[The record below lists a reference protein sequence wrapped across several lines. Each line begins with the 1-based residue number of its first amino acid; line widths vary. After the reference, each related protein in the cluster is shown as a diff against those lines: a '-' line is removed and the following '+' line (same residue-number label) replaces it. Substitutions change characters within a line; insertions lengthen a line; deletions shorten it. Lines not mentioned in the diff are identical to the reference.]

1 MKRAI
6 AALLLACSSPSE
18 DPMLLFPVARATPP
32 APPIV
37 WGIVATGQSLSV
49 GARAGG
55 TPYATLVA
63 GAGTDHYM
71 LGNLVG
77 SGGISLTANPEASW
91 TLATLSEPLRGSPHG
106 TIWPSNAMNQTPH
119 APMASRLSFLI
130 PGVKTA
136 HTAVGQDGQGID
148 GIKKGGSVASYAG
161 SIAEATKLRS
171 LLGALGYDY
180 RVAAVLL
187 THGEQD
193 LGSASYGADVLQLQA
208 DYETDLKAITGQ
220 AGTIPIVATQP
231 SAGYPQPGA
240 GNTSNIND
248 VLLSTSL
255 SYPSRLI
262 LAGSKIGLSYF
273 AGDFHIDA
281 AGSRDLGYMYADA
294 VAPLITGGAA
304 FTPLYPLSATRSGSV
319 VTVTLNRSASFD
331 TSLWGTTH
339 VGTYSGAWVNGKG
352 FEAVDGGGS
361 PIAISSVSIVGA
373 VVTITCAS
381 APTTIS
387 NALYGDGTGTIR
399 RTQVRDASG
408 NWLVQFSRAV

>member
-1 MKRAI
+1 
-6 AALLLACSSPSE
+6 
-18 DPMLLFPVARATPP
+18 MLLFPVVRATPP
-32 APPIV
+32 AAPIV

-49 GARAGG
+49 GARAGDA
-55 TPYATLVA
+55 PYATLVA
-63 GAGTDHYM
+63 GAGSDHYM

-91 TLATLSEPLRGSPHG
+91 TLQTLSEPLRGSHYA

-119 APMASRLSFLI
+119 APMASRLSSLI

-136 HTAVGQDGQGID
+136 HTVVGQNGQPMSGIR
-148 GIKKGGSVASYAG
+148 KGGGVASYAG
-161 SIAEATKLRS
+161 SIAEATKLRA

-193 LGSASYGADVLQLQA
+193 LGSATYGTEVLQLQA
-208 DYETDLKAITGQ
+208 DYETDLKTITGQ
-220 AGTIPIVATQP
+220 AGTIPLIATQP
-231 SAGYPQPGA
+231 SAGYPQPGV

-248 VLLSTSL
+248 VLLSTYL
-255 SYPSRLI
+255 ANPSRVI

-273 AGDFHIDA
+273 SGDFHIDA
-281 AGSRDLGYMYADA
+281 AGSRDLGYLYADA
-294 VAPLITGGAA
+294 VAPIITGGTA
-304 FTPLYPLSATRSGSV
+304 FAPLYPVSATRSGSV

-339 VGTYSGAWVNGKG
+339 ASAYSGAWVNGKG
-352 FEAVDGGGS
+352 FEAVDGGGA
-361 PIAISSVSIVGA
+361 PISITSVSIVGA

-399 RTQVRDASG
+399 RTQVRDSSG

>member
-1 MKRAI
+1 
-6 AALLLACSSPSE
+6 
-18 DPMLLFPVARATPP
+18 MLLFPVTPTTS

-49 GARAGG
+49 GAHAGNL
-55 TPYATLVA
+55 TYTTIVA
-63 GAGTDHYM
+63 GAGANHYM

-77 SGGISLTANPEASW
+77 SGGISASANPSTSW
-91 TLATLSEPLRGSPHG
+91 TLVTLAEPLRGSPYA
-106 TIWPSNAMNQTPH
+106 TIWPSNVMNQSLH
-119 APMASRLSFLI
+119 APMASRLSSLI
-130 PGVKTA
+130 PGVRTA
-136 HTAVGQDGQGID
+136 HTAVGQDGQPMS
-148 GIKKGGSVASYAG
+148 GIKKGGGVASYAG
-161 SIAEATKLRS
+161 SIAEATKLRA
-171 LLGALGYDY
+171 LLAAAGYDY

-187 THGEQD
+187 THGESD
-193 LGSASYGADVLQLQA
+193 LGSSTYGADVLQLQA

-220 AGTIPIVATQP
+220 AGTIPLIATQP
-231 SAGYPQPGA
+231 SAGYPQPGV
-240 GNTSNIND
+240 GNTSNIPD
-248 VLLSTSL
+248 VLLSTYL
-255 SYPSRLI
+255 ANPSRVI
-262 LAGSKIGLSYF
+262 LAGSKIGLSYWS
-273 AGDFHIDA
+273 GDYHIDA

-294 VAPLITGGAA
+294 VAPIIAGGTA
-304 FTPLYPLSATRSGSV
+304 FSPLYPVSATRSGSV

-331 TSLWGTTH
+331 TTLWGSTH
-339 VGTYSGAWVNGKG
+339 ASAYSGAWANGKG

>member
-1 MKRAI
+1 
-6 AALLLACSSPSE
+6 
-18 DPMLLFPVARATPP
+18 MLLFPVTRATPP
-32 APPIV
+32 AAPIV
-37 WGIVATGQSLSV
+37 WGFVGTGQSLSV
-49 GARAGG
+49 GAHAGNA
-55 TPYATLVA
+55 TYTTLVA
-63 GAGTDHYM
+63 GAGANHYM

-77 SGGISLTANPEASW
+77 SGGISASANPATSW
-91 TLATLSEPLRGSPHG
+91 TLQTLSEPLRGAAYA
-106 TIWPSNAMNQTPH
+106 TIWPSNVMNQSLH
-119 APMASRLSFLI
+119 APMASRLSSLI
-130 PGVKTA
+130 TGIRTA
-136 HTAVGQDGQGID
+136 HTVVGQDGQPMS
-148 GIKKGGSVASYAG
+148 GIKKGGGVASYAG
-161 SIAEATKLRS
+161 SIAEATKLRA
-171 LLGALGYDY
+171 LLSAAGYDY

-187 THGEQD
+187 THGESD
-193 LGSASYGADVLQLQA
+193 LGSGTYGADVLQLQA

-248 VLLSTSL
+248 VLLSTYL
-255 SYPSRLI
+255 ANPSRVI

-273 AGDFHIDA
+273 SGDFHLDA
-281 AGSRDLGYMYADA
+281 AGSRDLGYLYADA
-294 VAPLITGGAA
+294 VAPIIAGGTA
-304 FTPLYPLSATRSGSV
+304 FAPLYPISATRSGSV
-319 VTVTLNRSASFD
+319 VTVTLNRAASFD
-331 TSLWGTTH
+331 TSLWGSTH

-361 PIAISSVSIVGA
+361 PISITSVSISGA

>member
-1 MKRAI
+1 MKRAL

-18 DPMLLFPVARATPP
+18 DNMLLFPVARAAPP

-55 TPYATLVA
+55 APYATLVA
-63 GAGTDHYM
+63 GAGADHYM

-77 SGGISLTANPEASW
+77 SGGISSTANPASSW
-91 TLATLSEPLRGSPHG
+91 TLQTLSEPLRGSPYSTG
-106 TIWPSNAMNQTPH
+106 WPSNVMNQSLH
-119 APMASRLSFLI
+119 APLASRLSSLV

-136 HTAVGQDGQGID
+136 HTVVGQDGQGIA

-161 SIAEATKLRS
+161 SIAEATKLRA
-171 LLGALGYDY
+171 LLSAAGYDY

-220 AGTIPIVATQP
+220 TGTIPIIATQP
-231 SAGYPQPGA
+231 SAGYPQPGV

-255 SYPSRLI
+255 SYPSRII

-273 AGDFHIDA
+273 SGDYHLDA
-281 AGSRDLGYMYADA
+281 AGSRDLGYLYADA
-294 VAPLITGGAA
+294 VAPIIAGGTA
-304 FTPLYPLSATRSGSV
+304 FSPLYPISATRAGSV
-319 VTVTLNRSASFD
+319 VTVTLNRAASFD

-339 VGTYSGAWVNGKG
+339 ASTYSSAWANGKG

>member
-1 MKRAI
+1 
-6 AALLLACSSPSE
+6 
-18 DPMLLFPVARATPP
+18 MLLFPVAPATPST
-32 APPIV
+32 PIV
-37 WGIVATGQSLSV
+37 WGFVGTGQSLSV
-49 GARAGG
+49 GARAGNAAY
-55 TPYATLVA
+55 TTLVT

-77 SGGISLTANPEASW
+77 SGGISASANPEASW
-91 TLATLSEPLRGSPHG
+91 TLQTLAEPLRGSPYA
-106 TIWPSNAMNQTPH
+106 TIWPSNVMNQSLH
-119 APMASRLSFLI
+119 APMASRLSSLI
-130 PGVKTA
+130 AGIRTA
-136 HTAVGQDGQGID
+136 HTAVGQDGQPMS

-161 SIAEATKLRS
+161 SIAEATKLRA
-171 LLGALGYDY
+171 LLAAAGYDY

-187 THGEQD
+187 THGESD
-193 LGSASYGADVLQLQA
+193 LGSATYGADVLQLQA

-220 AGTIPIVATQP
+220 TGTIPIVATQP

-262 LAGSKIGLSYF
+262 LAGSKVGLSYF

-294 VAPLITGGAA
+294 VAPIITGGAA
-304 FTPLYPLSATRSGSV
+304 FAPLYPVSAVRSGSV
-319 VTVTLNRSASFD
+319 VTVTLNRAASFD
-331 TSLWGTTH
+331 TTLWGTTH
-339 VGTYSGAWVNGKG
+339 VGTYSGAWANGKG

-381 APTTIS
+381 APTAIS